1 MLKLLHTADLHL
13 GLESAQFEPDARRR
27 LARARLDVART
38 ILSVA
43 EQYAV
48 DAVLWAGDIF
58 DTPEPGEDWWQG
70 FANVLTSRHGWNR
83 PVILLPGNHD
93 PITRQSVYHPDH
105 PFRKLLPNW
114 VHVVDSD
121 QFEFALSPDAVVLAA
136 PCRSMAGAED
146 LALCLPGRTEGDT
159 RIRVGLVHGSTF
171 DLEGYQTSFPIARDA
186 PTQRGLDY
194 LAVGDTHGFR
204 VIDEGAVAPIVYP
217 GAPEQTRF
225 GESETGQV
233 ALVMLSRSGARP
245 IVTPLKVGRWTWRE
259 ESVNS
264 LESLR
269 RLASEDLSTTVLR
282 LRLDMAVSV
291 ADERAVDQLT
301 RQLRGDDA
309 NSGRAGA
316 FILDRSRLR
325 VEFGDV
331 GALMHDTPET
341 LSIVAGRLAAVK
353 AGDEEAQRALQILY
367 RLVSEA
373 RA

>member
-27 LARARLDVART
+27 LARARLDVARN

-48 DAVLWAGDIF
+48 DAILWAGDIF
-58 DTPEPGEDWWQG
+58 DTPEPSEDWWRG
-70 FANVLTSRHGWNR
+70 FASVLTSRHGWSR
-83 PVILLPGNHD
+83 PVVLLPGNHD
-93 PITRQSVYHPDH
+93 PITPQSVFHPEH
-105 PFRKLLPNW
+105 AFRKLLPEW

-121 QFEFALSPDAVVLAA
+121 HFELALSPDAVLLAA

-146 LALCLPGRTEGDT
+146 LALSLPRRAEGDT

-171 DLEGYQTSFPIARDA
+171 DIEGYQTSFPIARDA
-186 PTQRGLDY
+186 PKQRGLDY

-204 VIDEGAVAPIVYP
+204 VIVEDGVAPIVYP

-225 GESETGQV
+225 GESGAGQV
-233 ALVMLSRSGARP
+233 ALVTLSRSGARP
-245 IVTPLKVGRWTWRE
+245 MVTPLKVGRWTWRD
-259 ESVNS
+259 ESVTS

-269 RLASEDLSTTVLR
+269 RLASEDLLTTVLR
-282 LRLDMAVSV
+282 LRLDMVVSV
-291 ADERAVDQLT
+291 ADERSVDQLT
-301 RQLRGDDA
+301 RQLKGDDA

-316 FILDRSRLR
+316 FVLDRSLFR

-331 GALMHDTPET
+331 GSLMQDAPET
-341 LSIVAGRLAAVK
+341 LSKVAASLNAIAA
-353 AGDEEAQRALQILY
+353 ADDEAQRALQILY
-367 RLVSEA
+367 RLIIEA

>member
-13 GLESAQFEPDARRR
+13 GLESAQFDADARRR
-27 LARARLDVART
+27 LARARLEVART

-58 DTPEPGEDWWQG
+58 DTPEPREDWWKG
-70 FANVLTSRHGWNR
+70 FASVLTSRHGWSR
-83 PVILLPGNHD
+83 PVVLLPGNHD
-93 PITRQSVYHPDH
+93 PIKPYSVYHADH
-105 PFRKLLPNW
+105 PFRKLLPEW

-121 QFEFALSPDAVVLAA
+121 QFELALTPDAVLVAA

-146 LALCLPGRTEGDT
+146 LALSLPGRPDGDM

-171 DLEGYQTSFPIARDA
+171 DMEGYQTSFPIARDA
-186 PTQRGLDY
+186 PKQRGLDY

-204 VIDEGAVAPIVYP
+204 VITAGGVAPIVYP

-225 GESETGQV
+225 GETGAGQV
-233 ALVMLSRSGARP
+233 VLVALPRSGTRP
-245 IVTPLKVGRWTWRE
+245 TVTPLKVGRWTWRD
-259 ESVNS
+259 ESVTS

-282 LRLDMAVSV
+282 LRLDMTVAVS
-291 ADERAVDQLT
+291 DEKSVDQLT
-301 RQLRGDDA
+301 RQLMGDDA
-309 NSGRAGA
+309 NLGRAGA
-316 FILDRSRLR
+316 CLLDRSHFR
-325 VEFGDV
+325 VEVGDAEDV
-331 GALMHDTPET
+331 MKDVPET
-341 LSIVAGRLAAVK
+341 LALVAQKLSAEVA
-353 AGDEEAQRALQILY
+353 DDEAQRALQMLY

-373 RA
+373 RP

>member
-13 GLESAQFEPDARRR
+13 GLESAQFDADARRR
-27 LARARLDVART
+27 LARARLEVART

-58 DTPEPGEDWWQG
+58 DIPEPSEDWWRG
-70 FANVLTSRHGWNR
+70 FAEVLSARQNWTR
-83 PVILLPGNHD
+83 PVVLLPGNHD
-93 PITRQSVYHPDH
+93 PVKLNSVYHSDH
-105 PFRKLLPNW
+105 PFRALLPGW

-121 QFEFALSPDAVVLAA
+121 RFELPLGDDAVLLAA

-146 LALCLPGRTEGDT
+146 LALSLPRRAEGDG

-171 DLEGYQTSFPIARDA
+171 DMEGYQTSFPIARDA
-186 PTQRGLDY
+186 PQQRGLDY
-194 LAVGDTHGFR
+194 LAVGDTHAFR
-204 VIDEGAVAPIVYP
+204 VINSGGKAPIVYP

-225 GESETGQV
+225 GETGTGQV
-233 ALVMLSRSGARP
+233 ALVALPRAGGRP
-245 IVTPLKVGRWTWRE
+245 AVERITVGRWTWRE
-259 ESVNS
+259 EVISS

-282 LRLDMAVSV
+282 LRLEMSVSV
-291 ADERAVDQLT
+291 SDERLVDQLI
-301 RQLRGDDA
+301 RQLKGDAA

-316 FILDRSRLR
+316 FALDRSGLR
-325 VEFGDV
+325 IEVGDV
-331 GALMHDTPET
+331 GDLMQGAPET
-341 LSIVAGRLAAVK
+341 LSAVAERLAGA
-353 AGDEEAQRALQILY
+353 ASSDDEASRALQLLY
-367 RLVSEA
+367 RMMSEA